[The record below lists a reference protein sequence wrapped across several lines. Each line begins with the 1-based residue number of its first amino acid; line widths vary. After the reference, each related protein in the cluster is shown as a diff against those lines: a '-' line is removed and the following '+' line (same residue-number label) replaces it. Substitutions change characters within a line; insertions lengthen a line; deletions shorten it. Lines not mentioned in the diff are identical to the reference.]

1 ESELFHDEKQ
11 TQAPGAGG
19 VEEVLP
25 ALQQAAG
32 AQGIEVMATEVMTG
46 GGAAGGGGSPEG
58 RPGGRVGRFF
68 QFLREVRN
76 ELRKVTW
83 PTYDELKKAT
93 TVIIIFVSILGI
105 AIGLMDAF
113 FQWVFVKLVA
123 RMF

>member
-1 ESELFHDEKQ
+1 
-11 TQAPGAGG
+11 
-19 VEEVLP
+19 
-25 ALQQAAG
+25 
-32 AQGIEVMATEVMTG
+32 MATEVMTG
-46 GGAAGGGGSPEG
+46 GGGSPEL
-58 RPGGRVGRFF
+58 RPTGKIGQFM

-83 PTYDELKKAT
+83 PTFDELKKAT
-93 TVIIIFVSILGI
+93 TVIVIFVTILGI